1 MVLSNKH
8 FLQGALILTIAA
20 LISKILGAIYRIP
33 LQQLTGDSGLAI
45 YGAVYPVYSTIM
57 LLVVAGIPVALSKMI
72 AEQVAVGNVA
82 EEKRILRLSLQFI
95 GFLGVLSF
103 LVLFFGAGIIARW
116 MGMEEAK
123 LAIQAVSF
131 TLLIIPLLAVLRG
144 FFYGHQ
150 HIAPSAV
157 SQVIEQF
164 FRVMMI
170 ITLTYILVI
179 ADYSLEVTIA
189 GATFATVVGVFISV
203 LYLVYKYIQFQ
214 KNRIQSIEVK
224 PQGSLK
230 NQKVLSQYELLKK
243 ICFFTVAI
251 SVSSLILPLFGLSD
265 TFTAIHL
272 LEEATGSYDEAKDW
286 FGVYNRFLPFVQLTT
301 IFATSLALSL
311 IPKISESDVRRND
324 RELSHSAY
332 LAIKITVLL
341 AMPASIGL
349 AMLADEINILFYQ
362 DSLGSFAFAVVS
374 LASFFLTLGIT
385 VIAVL
390 QGMGKIFFPAAI
402 LLLSIVVKL
411 ALNALLIPQLSIT
424 GMAISTLCAF
434 FLLFVINGFVMAKKL
449 PIFAGWVN
457 IFARPLL
464 ASLIM
469 GIFVFLSEK
478 SLRHFYPSPSRLESG
493 LFLVILIGIG
503 LIVYGISILLLK
515 GITKHELMR
524 IPKYGNMIVGML
536 ERLHLLKV

>member
-1 MVLSNKH
+1 MSNRH

-33 LQQLTGDSGLAI
+33 LQQLAGDSGLAI

-72 AEQVAVGNVA
+72 AEQVAIGNAV
-82 EEKRILRLSLQFI
+82 EEKRIVRLSLQFI
-95 GFLGVLSF
+95 SVLGVFFF
-103 LVLFFGAGIIARW
+103 LVLFFGANKIARW
-116 MGMEEAK
+116 MGMTEAK

-150 HIAPSAV
+150 HITPSAV
-157 SQVIEQF
+157 SQVIEQT
-164 FRVMMI
+164 FRVILI
-170 ITLTYILVI
+170 ITLTYILVN
-179 ADYSLEVTIA
+179 ANFSLDVVIA
-189 GATFATVVGVFISV
+189 GATFATVVGVLISV
-203 LYLVYKYIQFQ
+203 VYLMFKYVQFQ
-214 KNRIQSIEVK
+214 KKRRLTSMVEYNSV
-224 PQGSLK
+224 GTA
-230 NQKVLSQYELLKK
+230 NQKVLSQFELLKK
-243 ICFFTVAI
+243 ICFFTIAI
-251 SVSSLILPLFGLSD
+251 SVSSLIVPLFGLSD

-272 LEEATGSYDEAKDW
+272 LKGVTGSDQEAQDW

-311 IPKISESDVRRND
+311 IPKIAESDVQKND

-349 AMLADEINILFYQ
+349 ALLSEEINILFYQ
-362 DSLGSFAFAVVS
+362 DSLGSFTFAIVALS
-374 LASFFLTLGIT
+374 SFFLTLGIT

-390 QGMGKIFFPAAI
+390 QGMGRVFLPAAI
-402 LLLSIVVKL
+402 LLLTIATKIG
-411 ALNALLIPQLSIT
+411 LNFLFVPHFSIT
-424 GMAISTLCAF
+424 GIAISTFCAYF
-434 FLLFVINGFVMAKKL
+434 FLYLINGYVMARNL
-449 PIFAGWVN
+449 PSFMGWMN
-457 IFARPLL
+457 IFARPLI

-469 GIFVFLSEK
+469 GVSVFLSEK
-478 SLRHFYPSPSRLESG
+478 SLRHFYPSPSRMESG
-493 LFLVILIGIG
+493 LFVVILIGVG
-503 LIVYGISILLLK
+503 LIAYGISILLLK
-515 GITKHELMR
+515 GITKHELLR
-524 IPKYGNMIVGML
+524 IPKYGPMIVGML